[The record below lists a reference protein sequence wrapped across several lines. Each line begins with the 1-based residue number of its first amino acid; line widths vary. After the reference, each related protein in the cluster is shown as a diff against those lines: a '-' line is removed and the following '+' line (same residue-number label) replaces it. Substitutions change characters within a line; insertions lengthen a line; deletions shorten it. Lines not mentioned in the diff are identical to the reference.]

1 MSTKFFEFMWYKH
14 KQEESIRLLRC
25 SSVKCSV
32 VFSLSLNLLRLE
44 GQISLCVESQNSDWL
59 QNWIR
64 KAHWHCHMNKNAPNL
79 HLVSTIVNCGPLWVM
94 RKWMTHLQRRQN
106 LESFLELYLWAKDIM
121 GLSESGVLKRKAI
134 NINEVLIL
142 HSSHSKADL
151 IVNLRFSHDQVIEH
165 KMTALNNK
173 YP

>member
-1 MSTKFFEFMWYKH
+1 
-14 KQEESIRLLRC
+14 
-25 SSVKCSV
+25 
-32 VFSLSLNLLRLE
+32 
-44 GQISLCVESQNSDWL
+44 
-59 QNWIR
+59 
-64 KAHWHCHMNKNAPNL
+64 
-79 HLVSTIVNCGPLWVM
+79 
-94 RKWMTHLQRRQN
+94 
-106 LESFLELYLWAKDIM
+106 M

-151 IVNLRFSHDQVIEH
+151 VIVNLRFSHDQVIEH